1 MLILD
6 EKKYAENL
14 YNCQNN
20 DVKGARKKI
29 EYITRYLLH
38 SKKYDDYSNYTAT
51 MHWMS
56 KNSGIFEESSY
67 SKMVSDA
74 IKMAQKRPFF
84 KLDCI
89 KITQK
94 ELENIKNLE
103 NLRAEKVIFVLL
115 CMAKQQKVAYGF
127 TDGLVKY
134 EIAQL
139 CKEARISVPSDDREY
154 ILYHLVQNGLLSYP
168 KKNDSKCLIVNF
180 IDEDGESVL
189 NLDENKCQELVYEYL
204 YWRNNGNGYAECEL
218 CNRMM
223 KQSRSNPKRFCKEC
237 SEKVGDVPDNMKAL
251 QCIEQNCD
259 VIFYVDKRNMTKCRC
274 DECQSIRDM
283 ETKSTRNAR
292 YYKSHKN

>member
-1 MLILD
+1 MITILILN
-6 EKKYAENL
+6 EEKYAENL
-14 YNCQNN
+14 YNCRNN
-20 DVKGARKKI
+20 EVKGTRKKI

-38 SKKYDDYSNYTAT
+38 SKQYSDSANYNET
-51 MHWMS
+51 MQWMS
-56 KNSGIFEESSY
+56 KNNGIFEESSY

-84 KLDCI
+84 MLEGI

-94 ELENIKNLE
+94 ELENIKKMD

-127 TDGLVKY
+127 ADGLVKY

-154 ILYHLVQNGLLSYP
+154 ILYHLVKNGLLCYP

-180 IDEDGESVL
+180 IDEDGEPVL

-204 YWRNNGNGYAECEL
+204 HWRNNGSGYAECEL
-218 CNRMM
+218 CHRMM
-223 KQSRSNPKRFCKEC
+223 KQSKSNPKRFCKEC
-237 SEKVGDVPDNMKAL
+237 SEKVGDVPKNTRVFECSECKKLVYVSCFNSASNM
-251 QCIEQNCD
+251 CE
-259 VIFYVDKRNMTKCRC
+259 
-274 DECQSIRDM
+274 ECYAIHRRKQKTEEMRKLRSI
-283 ETKSTRNAR
+283 
-292 YYKSHKN
+292 